1 MARRFHNIN
10 KSPKEFKTTSEL
22 TYYNMNPKIIAFDAD
37 DTLWHNEPYFDEAQA
52 KFCELFADYASN
64 QEILQLILSYQV
76 KNLPLYGFGIKA
88 FTLSMIESALELTQN
103 QIKGNGIE
111 KIIKIGKELL
121 QKPVELLPDIELVL
135 QQLYGKH
142 KLVVATKGDLKD
154 QHRKLHDSKIG
165 HYFHHIEVMSDK
177 KDIDYKKMLQRLD
190 VQPEHFIMIG
200 NSLKSDVLPVLNI
213 GGIGVHIPYHTT
225 WEYEKID
232 FEITH
237 PNFYAYENAAE
248 IISKFLTQI

>member
-1 MARRFHNIN
+1 
-10 KSPKEFKTTSEL
+10 
-22 TYYNMNPKIIAFDAD
+22 MNQKIIAFDAD

-64 QEILQLILSYQV
+64 QEILQLILSHQV

-88 FTLSMIESALELTQN
+88 FVLSMIESALELTN
-103 QIKGNGIE
+103 HQISGNGIE
-111 KIIKIGKELL
+111 KIIKIGKDLL
-121 QKPVELLPDIELVL
+121 QKPVELLPEVEDVL
-135 QQLYGKH
+135 QQLKGKY

-154 QHRKLHDSKIG
+154 QHRKLHDSGIG

-177 KDIDYKKMLQRLD
+177 KELDYEKMLGRLD
-190 VQPEHFIMIG
+190 TKPEDFIMIG

-213 GGIGVHIPYHTT
+213 GGHGYHIAYHTT

-232 FEITH
+232 FEIEH
-237 PNFYAYENAAE
+237 DNFKSFEK
-248 IISKFLTQI
+248 ISDVLPILLK

>member
-1 MARRFHNIN
+1 M
-10 KSPKEFKTTSEL
+10 EMTS
-22 TYYNMNPKIIAFDAD
+22 TIIAFDAD

-88 FTLSMIESALELTQN
+88 FVLSMIESALELTN
-103 QIKGNGIE
+103 HKISGNGIE
-111 KIIKIGKELL
+111 KIIKIGKDLL
-121 QKPVELLPDIELVL
+121 QKPVELLPEVEDVL
-135 QQLYGKH
+135 QQLKGKY

-154 QHRKLHDSKIG
+154 QHRKLHDSGIG

-177 KDIDYKKMLQRLD
+177 KEVDYEKMLGRLD
-190 VQPEHFIMIG
+190 TKPEDFIMIG
-200 NSLKSDVLPVLNI
+200 NSLKSDVLPVLNV
-213 GGIGVHIPYHTT
+213 GGHGYHIAYHTT

-232 FEITH
+232 FEIEH
-237 PNFYAYENAAE
+237 NNFKSLEK
-248 IISKFLTQI
+248 ISDVLPILLR